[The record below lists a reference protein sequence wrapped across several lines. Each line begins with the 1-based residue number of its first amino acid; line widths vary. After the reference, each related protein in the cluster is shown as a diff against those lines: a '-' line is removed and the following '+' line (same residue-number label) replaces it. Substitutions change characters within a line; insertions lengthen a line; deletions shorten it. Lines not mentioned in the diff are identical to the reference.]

1 MEEMAAR
8 DKNIEQIINGGRAE
22 KEKKKCAD
30 VILPVFLSFDAA
42 FLTT

>member
-22 KEKKKCAD
+22 KQKIKS
-30 VILPVFLSFDAA
+30 VQM
-42 FLTT
+42 

>member
-22 KEKKKCAD
+22 KEKKS
-30 VILPVFLSFDAA
+30 VQM
-42 FLTT
+42 

>member
-1 MEEMAAR
+1 MAAR

-22 KEKKKCAD
+22 KEKCAD